1 MEEMPGTV
9 RPGRSVSFKTQ
20 HQSTNTNGKLESW
33 HRTEQC
39 LQRKQKTLSSSSRC
53 SSSEIPQIPV
63 HAMEFLCR
71 SWSPSAYNF
80 QQMFTS
86 SDLFGSHDNW
96 TSGKQEDTFNSGE
109 PEEKL
114 EIQVIDELPSQT
126 STRSPMISRVDDT
139 IWMNSKHTKGWLGGK
154 SLISIF
160 GLQRVKKK
168 DDIRLHTASVH
179 AALSVTRLA
188 AAIASVAS
196 NCKNSSIESA
206 EDVDPITGDIVA
218 SAAAL
223 VTTVCAE
230 AAESLGAQKTNVS
243 SAINSGLAIQTTDDM
258 ITLTAAAATCLR
270 GVAALK
276 ARATGNAYFPRS
288 QNLLQVKAELSV
300 VTPSGSRTYG
310 WACIY
315 SKHSQ
320 LMLSL
325 QKKHLGFLA
334 TRKEYKILHVMEGTQ
349 EAQGQGNLSISLR
362 SNNGNIK
369 LLFKDETQSL
379 VWTSSISSL
388 LQMHN

>member
-1 MEEMPGTV
+1 MESWSLGTV
-9 RPGRSVSFKTQ
+9 
-20 HQSTNTNGKLESW
+20 QSNAYRENKKRCHLLLAAS
-33 HRTEQC
+33 
-39 LQRKQKTLSSSSRC
+39 LQRFRRAPSMPWSFYVAHGAHQPITFADVYIKCESLQILGTL
-53 SSSEIPQIPV
+53 
-63 HAMEFLCR
+63 H
-71 SWSPSAYNF
+71 
-80 QQMFTS
+80 
-86 SDLFGSHDNW
+86 DLFGSHDNW
-96 TSGKQEDTFNSGE
+96 TSGKQEDKFNSGE
-109 PEEKL
+109 PDEKL
-114 EIQVIDELPSQT
+114 EIQVIDELSSQP

-139 IWMNSKHTKGWLGGK
+139 IWHVRTAESE
-154 SLISIF
+154 
-160 GLQRVKKK
+160 KK

-196 NCKNSSIESA
+196 NSKNSSIESE
-206 EDVDPITGDIVA
+206 EDVVPIIGDIVA

-230 AAESLGAQKTNVS
+230 AAESLGAHKTHVS

-258 ITLTAAAATCLR
+258 ITLTAAAANIHTLTNSRQVAGLR

-276 ARATGNAYFPRS
+276 ARAMGNAYFPRS

-334 TRKEYKILHVMEGTQ
+334 TRKELKLNALQTRFTRDG
-349 EAQGQGNLSISLR
+349 GNPGSSG
-362 SNNGNIK
+362 SGKTFNQPK
-369 LLFKDETQSL
+369 EQQWKYQAL
-379 VWTSSISSL
+379 V
-388 LQMHN
+388 